1 MSNENWTK
9 GEWVVHDN
17 GNFFDIGVKRDSD
30 ILPAYPRVCIGVP
43 YYLEANAYLI
53 AAAPKLY
60 LAAKTVNNRIPTQ
73 ANTDCGQYSFCLTEE
88 EVAFLR
94 DALAKSRGEL

>member
-30 ILPAYPRVCIGVP
+30 ILPAYPSVCIGVP
-43 YYLEANAYLI
+43 YHLEANAHLI
-53 AAAPKLY
+53 AAAPDLY
-60 LAAKTVNNRIPTQ
+60 AALR
-73 ANTDCGQYSFCLTEE
+73 
-88 EVAFLR
+88 AFVDNSSVQCNYPSECEAAEL
-94 DALAKSRGEL
+94 ALAKARGEL